1 VALQKT
7 GFRLEFIPMKIG
19 AGMTSIMKTVLY
31 GWTLIQGGA
40 EMEIKAIGVVGA
52 GQMGSG
58 IAEVALTS
66 GFHVLMRDVST
77 EAVEKGRLRIVTDFD
92 KRIQKEKMTAPEKEA
107 ILQRL
112 STTLEL
118 EDFGNCDFVI
128 EAAVENIPLK
138 WDIFRKLD
146 EVTRKEAILASNT
159 SSISITRIASVTQ
172 RSDRVIG
179 MHFFNPAP
187 VMKLLE
193 IVRGLVTSDE
203 TFRIT
208 RDLSLKMGKTP
219 LEANDFPGFISSRLI
234 FSYMN
239 EAVYTLYEG
248 LGKAEDIDAIMK
260 MGANH
265 PMGPLE
271 LADLVGL
278 DTCLSVMNVL
288 QEAFGDKY
296 RPCPLLT
303 KYVEA
308 GYLGRK
314 TGKGFYTY
322 GERR

>member
-1 VALQKT
+1 
-7 GFRLEFIPMKIG
+7 M
-19 AGMTSIMKTVLY
+19 
-31 GWTLIQGGA
+31 
-40 EMEIKAIGVVGA
+40 EMEIKKIGVVGA

-66 GFHVLMRDVST
+66 GFDVLMRDVT
-77 EAVEKGRLRIVTDFD
+77 MEAVQKGRLRIVTDFD
-92 KRIQKEKMTAPEKEA
+92 KRIQKGKMTETEKET
-107 ILQRL
+107 ILQKL
-112 STTLEL
+112 STTIKL
-118 EDFGNCDFVI
+118 EDLGKCDFVI

-138 WDIFRKLD
+138 WEIFTKLD
-146 EVTRKEAILASNT
+146 EVTPKETMLASNT
-159 SSISITRIASVTQ
+159 SSISITRIASVT
-172 RSDRVIG
+172 RRPDRVIG

-187 VMKLLE
+187 VMKLIE
-193 IVRGLVTSDE
+193 IIRGLVTSDE

-208 RDLSLKMGKTP
+208 RELSLKMGKTP

-234 FSYMN
+234 FSFMN
-239 EAVYTLYEG
+239 EGIYTLYEG
-248 LGKAEDIDAIMK
+248 LGRAEDIDAIMK

-278 DTCLSVMNVL
+278 DTCLSVMSVL

-308 GYLGRK
+308 GYLGVK
-314 TGKGFYTY
+314 TGRGFYQY
-322 GERR
+322 GGKK